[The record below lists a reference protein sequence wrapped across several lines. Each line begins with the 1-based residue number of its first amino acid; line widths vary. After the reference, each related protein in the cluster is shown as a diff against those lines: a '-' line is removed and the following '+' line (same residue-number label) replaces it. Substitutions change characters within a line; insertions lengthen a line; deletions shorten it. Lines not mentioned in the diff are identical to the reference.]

1 MQQYKII
8 SHNKDEINK
17 ICLKPIKEIV
27 EYIKNSLDI
36 IIKLKF
42 DKEIEEF
49 KKNYQNLS
57 EGAEYEKLLQK
68 EEEHIRNISRTEL
81 ILKIQCQ
88 KYAQKI
94 DELEKKIEILK
105 INLVRI

>member
-1 MQQYKII
+1 MI
-8 SHNKDEINK
+8 SNNKDEVNK

-27 EYIKNSLDI
+27 DYIKNSLDI

-57 EGAEYEKLLQK
+57 EGVEYEKLLQK
-68 EEEHIRNISRTEL
+68 EEEHIRNITKTEL
-81 ILKIQCQ
+81 ILKIQCE

-94 DELEKKIEILK
+94 DELEQTIEMLK